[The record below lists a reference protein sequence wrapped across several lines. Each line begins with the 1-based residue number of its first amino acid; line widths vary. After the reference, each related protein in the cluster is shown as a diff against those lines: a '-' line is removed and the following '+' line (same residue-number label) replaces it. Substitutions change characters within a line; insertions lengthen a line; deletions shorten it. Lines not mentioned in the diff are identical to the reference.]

1 VKEEMK
7 IYQNPKFKTIEEEEQ
22 YWATHSPL
30 DEGYE
35 REVGKGE
42 QKLTSI
48 LTVRLTG
55 EEITDLRDIAS
66 ELGMGPSTYARMVLK
81 MVIKEHKLSK
91 KSVKSSKNKTA
102 VDDKGGGYYIL
113 NEEDALRVSRI
124 AEEVNSLKTILE
136 SSRDKINPDSKN

>member
-1 VKEEMK
+1 MNEKKK
-7 IYQNPKFKTIEEEEQ
+7 IYPNPKFKSIEEEEQ

-35 REVGKGE
+35 GKVSKGE

-48 LTVRLTG
+48 LTVRVTG

-81 MVIKEHKLSK
+81 TMIKEHKVSEELK
-91 KSVKSSKNKTA
+91 FPENKGVKR
-102 VDDKGGGYYIL
+102 DKGGTHYIL
-113 NEEDALRVSRI
+113 SEEDVQRVSRI
-124 AEEVNSLKTILE
+124 AEEANSLKFVLE
-136 SSRDKINPDSKN
+136 SSRDNKNKSESKN